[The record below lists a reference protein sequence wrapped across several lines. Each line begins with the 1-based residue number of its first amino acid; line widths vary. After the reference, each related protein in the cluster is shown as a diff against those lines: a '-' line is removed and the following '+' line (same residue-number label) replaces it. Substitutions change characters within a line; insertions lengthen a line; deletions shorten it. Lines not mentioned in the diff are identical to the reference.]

1 MSKCLY
7 LRNLYFFLTFVTVIR
22 KEKLQIKIFSSST
35 QNLDLDLKNQ
45 TFILLFPYVWN
56 PSKNILMTFETF
68 LMMSITTER
77 YLATRNPLEYRV
89 GQVKIVEKWNKVTTK
104 AVSAFVFLL
113 VLLISQNR
121 WSGWSQW
128 GGEGGWMVWSGL
140 CCARIMAR
148 KIYILQ

>member
-1 MSKCLY
+1 MTKY
-7 LRNLYFFLTFVTVIR
+7 LSGHCHQKGKVVN
-22 KEKLQIKIFSSST
+22 KKNSSPSS

-89 GQVKIVEKWNKVTTK
+89 GQVKIVEK
-104 AVSAFVFLL
+104 
-113 VLLISQNR
+113 
-121 WSGWSQW
+121 
-128 GGEGGWMVWSGL
+128 
-140 CCARIMAR
+140 
-148 KIYILQ
+148 

>member
-1 MSKCLY
+1 MPILCQFDVKMPLFTKSVL
-7 LRNLYFFLTFVTVIR
+7 FFLTFVTVIR

-89 GQVKIVEKWNKVTTK
+89 GQVKLRNKNKEINV
-104 AVSAFVFLL
+104 VSVLIFLII
-113 VLLISQNR
+113 LLIIQN
-121 WSGWSQW
+121 
-128 GGEGGWMVWSGL
+128 
-140 CCARIMAR
+140 
-148 KIYILQ
+148 